1 MILQGY
7 LFWPFLKKKIK
18 NREEFKGK
26 KEGKGR
32 KREKDKK
39 RKKSGKREAKRKR
52 GGQREE
58 NKGIVVK
65 ERENILI
72 LFPCLI

>member
-1 MILQGY
+1 MTLQGY

-26 KEGKGR
+26 KEGKG
-32 KREKDKK
+32 KK